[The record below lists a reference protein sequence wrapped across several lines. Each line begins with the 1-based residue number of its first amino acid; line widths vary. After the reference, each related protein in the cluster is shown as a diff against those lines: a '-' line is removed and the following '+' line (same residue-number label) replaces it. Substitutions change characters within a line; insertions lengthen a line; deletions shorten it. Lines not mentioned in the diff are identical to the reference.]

1 MREDV
6 RGKVR
11 IEDRFRKI
19 KEKVSCKKMQA
30 SRNLIMKVKRGRVV
44 VSF

>member
-6 RGKVR
+6 RAKVR

-30 SRNLIMKVKRGRVV
+30 SRNLIMKVKRGRLV